1 MTKKLE
7 AAIRENA
14 AEKLRAD
21 EIQHNLTQALQE
33 NIELKTGATADES
46 RVILVRTVF
55 KLRAAELINNS
66 KNFSQLEASI
76 NCEICGLKMWTPY
89 MYVFRPP
96 KLQVG

>member
-21 EIQHNLTQALQE
+21 KIQHNLTQALQE

-46 RVILVRTVF
+46 RVILVHTV
-55 KLRAAELINNS
+55 LN
-66 KNFSQLEASI
+66 
-76 NCEICGLKMWTPY
+76 
-89 MYVFRPP
+89 
-96 KLQVG
+96 